1 MTGSI
6 TDLVIKHEP
15 VEEPQT
21 VVIQVVRT
29 DSDGKSTR
37 VLVTCHLLYNIILY
51 SS

>member
-1 MTGSI
+1 MLPDSEALIELPLDGGDGVTGSI

-29 DSDGKSTR
+29 DSDGKM
-37 VLVTCHLLYNIILY
+37 
-51 SS
+51 